1 MMPVSELSF
10 NQTMVPE
17 NGEEEDEDSLE
28 ERARLKVLDAKAK
41 ARPGMFCSVSNHCIY
56 ILLSYPELDHIGWT
70 VNNYH
75 KTFKTNLEQDNCPRI
90 DVHKV
95 SPEEFIEKYEKIY
108 RPVVITGVCNEWKAN
123 YKWTLDVSG
132 NF

>member
-1 MMPVSELSF
+1 MVVATAF
-10 NQTMVPE
+10 NGYSCLQNCLP
-17 NGEEEDEDSLE
+17 
-28 ERARLKVLDAKAK
+28 
-41 ARPGMFCSVSNHCIY
+41 
-56 ILLSYPELDHIGWT
+56 LLELDHIGWSI
-70 VNNYH
+70 NNYH
-75 KTFKTNLEQDNCPRI
+75 KTFKTNLELDNCPRV

-123 YKWTLDVSG
+123 YKWTLDVSNL

>member
-1 MMPVSELSF
+1 MPK
-10 NQTMVPE
+10 P
-17 NGEEEDEDSLE
+17 
-28 ERARLKVLDAKAK
+28 RLVQVCFVLFLIIVFT
-41 ARPGMFCSVSNHCIY
+41 FCF
-56 ILLSYPELDHIGWT
+56 SYPELDHIGWT

-132 NF
+132 NS